1 VLAGAGLIAF
11 DIATGEV
18 FRATPDAKS
27 DFAATI
33 CPALGGAPA

>member
-1 VLAGAGLIAF
+1 MLAGAGLIAF
-11 DIATGEV
+11 DLATGEV

-33 CPALGGAPA
+33 CPPLSGAPA